1 VPHVLDL
8 TYVENVH
15 GAMGLFG
22 SQPAI
27 LVALA
32 VAVLAIL
39 WFALRGPMRG
49 SPLAQIGFGAIA
61 GGATGNVID
70 RLVHGYV
77 IDFIALP
84 HFYIFNLADA
94 SITAGLVLITV
105 ASFGPAR
112 EPVAR

>member
-1 VPHVLDL
+1 MPHLLDL

-15 GAMGLFG
+15 GAMGFFG
-22 SQPAI
+22 SQPTV
-27 LVALA
+27 LVVLA
-32 VAVLAIL
+32 VVVLAIL
-39 WFALRGPMRG
+39 WFALRGAMRG

-84 HFYIFNLADA
+84 HFYVINLADA
-94 SITAGLVLITV
+94 SITAGLVLIV
-105 ASFGPAR
+105 ASSFGPAR
-112 EPVAR
+112 APAAR

>member
-1 VPHVLDL
+1 MPHLLDL

-22 SQPAI
+22 SQPAV

-32 VAVLAIL
+32 VAVLVIL

-70 RLVHGYV
+70 RVVHGYV

-84 HFYIFNLADA
+84 HFYIINLADA
-94 SITAGLVLITV
+94 SITAGLILIV
-105 ASFGPAR
+105 ASSFGPVRA
-112 EPVAR
+112 PAAQ

>member
-1 VPHVLDL
+1 MPHVLDL

-22 SQPAI
+22 SQPEL

-32 VAVLAIL
+32 VVVLAL
-39 WFALRGPMRG
+39 LGFALREPMRG
-49 SPLAQIGFGAIA
+49 SPLAQVGFGAIA

-77 IDFIALP
+77 IDFLALP
-84 HFYIFNLADA
+84 HFYVINLADA
-94 SITAGLVLITV
+94 SITGGLILIAV
-105 ASFGPAR
+105 SSFGPAR
-112 EPVAR
+112 APAAQ

>member
-8 TYVENVH
+8 TYVENAY

-22 SQPAI
+22 SRPAV
-27 LVALA
+27 LVTLA
-32 VAVLAIL
+32 VVVLAIL
-39 WFALRGPMRG
+39 WFALRGAMRG
-49 SPLAQIGFGAIA
+49 SPLTQIGFGAIA

-84 HFYIFNLADA
+84 HFYVFNLADA
-94 SITAGLVLITV
+94 SITAGLALIA
-105 ASFGPAR
+105 ASSLGPAR
-112 EPVAR
+112 APAPR